1 MAFVTGQETGLKF
14 LGGIWKAFLHILRE
28 LPAALPAFVMILMRR
43 CRRFRERFKEES
55 QALPCLPIPAGIWLQ
70 PDAYLYS
77 QRYLMSLGIGVT
89 WDNPDVQLTDMGG
102 TVVGSHDLLPSTK
115 YRIAA
120 TIHNRSNDA
129 PAPGMPVV
137 FTLFSFGAGGSSQ
150 PLGQDVINLP
160 VRAAPG
166 EPALASV
173 VWETPPMPGHHCIQ
187 IEAVWA
193 TDANQLDNM
202 GQHNTVIRGAARG
215 ERFQLRIP
223 VMHTLQGR
231 NRLRARLDSYVLP
244 ERPLRRQ
251 EKRESDASFRKRIAD
266 ANAPQ
271 RFPPAEGWRARISP
285 EELVQHADETSAIE
299 FEATVPVSAQPGTEQ
314 RFNVAV
320 SEESTGKM
328 VGGVTVIL
336 RVT

>member
-1 MAFVTGQETGLKF
+1 MDF
-14 LGGIWKAFLHILRE
+14 LRGVWKAFLHIALE
-28 LPAALPAFVMILMRR
+28 LPASFLAFILLIIRR
-43 CRRFRERFKEES
+43 CRRFRERFEEGS
-55 QALPCLPIPAGIWLQ
+55 QSLPCLPIPAGVWLQ

-89 WDNPDVQLTDMGG
+89 WDNPDVELTDMSGA
-102 TVVGSHDLLPSTK
+102 VVGSHDLLPSTE
-115 YRIAA
+115 YRITA

-150 PLGQDVINLP
+150 PLGSDLINLP

-173 VWETPPMPGHHCIQ
+173 VWKTPPVAGHHCIQ

-193 TDANQLDNM
+193 DDANQLDNM
-202 GQHNTVIRGAARG
+202 GQHNTVIRGVARG
-215 ERFQLRIP
+215 QRIEVRIP
-223 VMHTLQGR
+223 VVHSMQGR
-231 NRLRARLDSYVLP
+231 TRLRARLDSYVLP

-251 EKRESDASFRKRIAD
+251 EKRESDEAFLKRIAA
-266 ANAPQ
+266 ANAPE
-271 RFPPAEGWRARISP
+271 RFPAAEGWMAEISRR
-285 EELVQHADETSAIE
+285 EIVQDPDETSVLD
-299 FEATVPVSAQPGTEQ
+299 FQATVPASAQPGSEQ